1 MEAISVVA
9 VLTFGFAAANLGF
22 HMGAERFIRRSET
35 PTLPGP
41 KMALE
46 HPVPQRPIFN
56 GNSAVQSGERN
67 TRHKAGDLQLHD
79 ARGPACR
86 STPATATVVQ
96 GLICGC
102 SDEY

>member
-1 MEAISVVA
+1 MS
-9 VLTFGFAAANLGF
+9 
-22 HMGAERFIRRSET
+22 RRKPCLKNRMD
-35 PTLPGP
+35 PTVEEGVGV
-41 KMALE
+41 MALE

-86 STPATATVVQ
+86 STPATATVVR
-96 GLICGC
+96 GLICGR